1 MADRQVTIKLS
12 AQDQFSGTLD
22 KYKQKMGEAATATRN
37 TNESTGQLENGYRR
51 MQQAFD
57 VGIAGAM
64 ISRVQSFAE
73 EFNDL
78 GTQVNAA
85 EITFEQLNGGVEQ
98 SDRLMS
104 MLEESTNG
112 VVDQMTLMQGANQ
125 LLSMGIATNSDEVAR
140 LTELAV
146 KLGGAMGN
154 DAGQSIA
161 DFGTMLAN
169 DSVLRLDTFGISSSR
184 VKERMDE
191 LLASGEA
198 LNRSEAFRLAT
209 LEVGADSLE
218 RLGDAANVSATPL
231 AQFQTR
237 MENIFQEGAQNFSVG
252 VNSIIGF
259 FDAVGDAA
267 ERNADKAERIQ
278 NMLRL
283 MGVEAVPL
291 NEMNN
296 GAANPGIEAA
306 IRFQELLHGGS
317 ITATNATDQQYQD
330 ALLGLQVYDR
340 INGSIQQGTRWLSDQ
355 ITVYRENQRAAET
368 LELTER
374 NRTQYLGEMRGHYQ
388 QLYSTFEGAGGTSSL
403 SMTGDW
409 SRDLEFIDPS
419 KTQNTLNQIMAIRT
433 ALDSAQSANEQGL
446 LSDQD
451 LAQMESMAL
460 AAEDF
465 ASAIEAGV
473 DRFEHMTLPQALGEG
488 TGNEL
493 LGGISDQVMAALQ
506 ERGNLD
512 AEALQSTAD
521 AYDLASGRINEVT
534 LTMRDTIVPIL
545 ADLTEQ
551 NTALGVE
558 RAAQVEGFLRRGAEM
573 GLGPQ
578 AMSWGATLS
587 TGALPVGD
595 NVFDFQ
601 SILLDPFADAFDQIR
616 SDVAG
621 MGEETD
627 LGAMT
632 FSEMPTG
639 ITKSVEEAGVLEE
652 VLNRMAENKYTIRV
666 HIDDSELTA
675 FEGRVAALGGIPVNG
690 GVTPGAGPAV
700 ERVVRDNGGQVPGS
714 DNRGRGNVGFRPMN

>member
-22 KYKQKMGEAATATRN
+22 KYKQKMGEAASATKN
-37 TNESTGQLENGYRR
+37 VNDSSGQLEQGFKR
-51 MQQAFD
+51 MQAAFD
-57 VGIAGAM
+57 LGIAGAM
-64 ISRVQSFAE
+64 IGRVQSFTE
-73 EFNDL
+73 EFNAL
-78 GTQVNAA
+78 GTEVNANRNVFNQLTS
-85 EITFEQLNGGVEQ
+85 EIGDTDSILQDL
-98 SDRLMS
+98 R
-104 MLEESTNG
+104 ESTRG
-112 VVDQMTLMQGANQ
+112 AADDMTLMSGANS
-125 LLSMGIATNSDEVAR
+125 LMRMGLVSSSDQ
-140 LTELAV
+140 LTEL
-146 KLGGAMGN
+146 MGLVSDLKSPTEDMN
-154 DAGQSIA
+154 SALSN
-161 DFGTMLAN
+161 FGMILAN
-169 DSVLRLDTFGISSSR
+169 QSYLRLDSLGISSGKVR
-184 VKERMDE
+184 EEVQRLTAAGMDMQT
-191 LLASGEA
+191 
-198 LNRSEAFRLAT
+198 AFTTAT
-209 LEVGADSLE
+209 IDQMRQQQE
-218 RLGDAANVSATPL
+218 RLGPAIAANITPL
-231 AQFQTR
+231 QQFQTR
-237 MENIFQEGAQNFSVG
+237 MDNIFQQGAANFSTG
-252 VNSIIGF
+252 ANAIIGF
-259 FDAVGDAA
+259 FDAIGDAS
-267 ERNADKAERIQ
+267 ERNAEKAVRIQ

-355 ITVYRENQRAAET
+355 ITAYRENQRAAET

-388 QLYSTFEGAGGTSSL
+388 QLYSTFEGAGGISSL

-473 DRFEHMTLPQALGEG
+473 DRFEHMTLPQALGESA
-488 TGNEL
+488 GNEL

-512 AEALQSTAD
+512 AEALQSAAD
-521 AYDLASGRINEVT
+521 AYDLASGRINKAT

-627 LGAMT
+627 FGAMT

-652 VLNRMAENKYTIRV
+652 VLNRMAESKYTIRV

-675 FEGRVAALGGIPVNG
+675 FEGRVAALGGASVGG

>member
-22 KYKQKMGEAATATRN
+22 KYKQKMGEAASATKN
-37 TNESTGQLENGYRR
+37 VNDSSGQLEQGFKR
-51 MQQAFD
+51 MQAAFD
-57 VGIAGAM
+57 LGIASSM
-64 ISRVQSFAE
+64 VNKVKDFAE
-73 EFNDL
+73 EFNAL
-78 GTQVNAA
+78 GTEVNANRNV
-85 EITFEQLNGGVEQ
+85 FNQLSSEMGDADSILQ
-98 SDRLMS
+98 DLR
-104 MLEESTNG
+104 ESTRGAAN
-112 VVDQMTLMQGANQ
+112 DMTLMSGANG
-125 LLSMGIATNSDEVAR
+125 LMRMGLVSSSEQ
-140 LTELAV
+140 LTELMGLVSGLKSPTEDMNAA
-146 KLGGAMGN
+146 LGN
-154 DAGQSIA
+154 
-161 DFGTMLAN
+161 FGMILAN
-169 DSVLRLDTFGISSSR
+169 QSYLRLDSLGLSSSVVRER
-184 VKERMDE
+184 VQELTAAGMDMQ
-191 LLASGEA
+191 
-198 LNRSEAFRLAT
+198 EAFTTAT
-209 LEVGADSLE
+209 IDEMRNQFE
-218 RLGDAANVSATPL
+218 RLGPAIESNVTPL
-231 AQFQTR
+231 QRLQTKLDNLFQT
-237 MENIFQEGAQNFSVG
+237 GASNF
-252 VNSIIGF
+252 
-259 FDAVGDAA
+259 AT
-267 ERNADKAERIQ
+267 
-278 NMLRL
+278 
-283 MGVEAVPL
+283 
-291 NEMNN
+291 
-296 GAANPGIEAA
+296 GI
-306 IRFQELLHGGS
+306 
-317 ITATNATDQQYQD
+317 NATVN
-330 ALLGLQVYDR
+330 L
-340 INGSIQQGTRWLSDQ
+340 
-355 ITVYRENQRAAET
+355 AEAWVT
-368 LELTER
+368 HNVDEQSLTER
-374 NRTQYLGEMRGHYQ
+374 AMQRFRDERGGNGYYNNDELQVMRETIRLEDERYQTNLNLANLLRDNANSVREQFEQQLAANEAAAASEQRRSQYLGEMRGHYQ

-473 DRFEHMTLPQALGEG
+473 DRFEHMTLPQALGESA
-488 TGNEL
+488 GNEL

-512 AEALQSTAD
+512 AEALQSAAD
-521 AYDLASGRINEVT
+521 AYDLASGRINEAT

-639 ITKSVEEAGVLEE
+639 ITKSVEEAGVLQE
-652 VLNRMAENKYTIRV
+652 VLNQMIENKYTIRV

-675 FEGRVAALGGIPVNG
+675 FEGRVAALGGASVGG